1 MVTTDTHQ
9 TLGGELQ
16 LGPLLLIV
24 ERTLR
29 DLQADAPVAPR
40 VTLNSSLDRD
50 LALDSLARMELLLRI
65 ERAFGVALPEDTL
78 ARAETVRDLLSAVQ
92 RVLRASSP
100 ERRGAEALADLAP
113 RLASSGKMPSGVPLG
128 ATTLLEVLDWHV

>member
-9 TLGGELQ
+9 TLGGELP

-29 DLQADAPVAPR
+29 DLQADAPVALR

-78 ARAETVRDLLSAVQ
+78 ARAETVR
-92 RVLRASSP
+92 
-100 ERRGAEALADLAP
+100 
-113 RLASSGKMPSGVPLG
+113 
-128 ATTLLEVLDWHV
+128 